1 MSKQKIGL
9 TSKEL
14 VLLAG
19 YFWDEPN
26 RDAFIE
32 RINVNLGHG
41 AGAGEAILNKLCAA
55 ADEII
60 LRENR
65 E

>member
-1 MSKQKIGL
+1 MSKKKVGL
-9 TSKEL
+9 TNKEL

-19 YFWDEPN
+19 YFWDETN
-26 RDAFIE
+26 QENFIE

-41 AGAGEAILNKLCAA
+41 AGVGEVILNKLCGA
-55 ADEII
+55 ADEVI
-60 LRENR
+60 LRENQ